1 MPSAAAKKRAA
12 KKKEAAKNRQRPK
25 NAQATT
31 DEKNDVEAVTENVKS
46 LNISKQLKSESWS
59 CTGVLASH
67 PVSSDLHIH
76 NYSCTFYGQV
86 LWADTNLELNSGNR
100 YGLIGANGCG
110 KSTLLATLGCRD
122 VPIPDHIDSFHL
134 KEEAPALKDVTPLE
148 FVLNVDDE
156 RSRLEKEVERMM
168 QDDPES
174 DELLK
179 LYERLDEISADTA
192 QVQAGR
198 ILHGLGFNAT
208 MQKKFLCE
216 FSGGW
221 RMRVSLARALF
232 LKPYLLLL
240 DEPTNHLDLDAC
252 VWLEEELKKFK
263 HILVLIS
270 HSQDFLNGVCTRIIH
285 MSQKRLQYFTGNY
298 DAYIRTRAEL
308 EENQMKRYQKEQD
321 QINHMKDYIA
331 RFGHGSAKLARQA
344 QSKEKVLAKMVDKG
358 LTSKVKADSQFSFFF
373 PECTRL
379 SPPVLM
385 VQNIS
390 FRYNENTP
398 WIYRDL
404 EFGID
409 LDTRLALVGPNGAG
423 KSTLLK
429 LISGELSPTDGL
441 IRRHSHLKI
450 ARFHQHLQDV
460 IDEDLSPIQYMQKC
474 YPEIKEIEA
483 LRKLVGRYGI
493 TGKLQLSPIRKLS
506 DGLKCRVVFA
516 WISSQYPNLLLL
528 DEPTNHL
535 DIETID
541 SLAEAINEFN
551 GGMMLVSHDFRL
563 INQVAKEIWICENQ
577 TVEPWKGD
585 IQSYKQS
592 LKRKVMK
599 EEKSLLKGKTADHI
613 DSSASTPEPRKKK
626 TPTPEAKPLITVDF
640 TPNRFA
646 NRSNGGTPTPSGGTA
661 SPVNGENGD
670 VINGENGTNE
680 PDSMWDYND

>member
-1 MPSAAAKKRAA
+1 LKVHHIFISQFLDTMPSAAAKKRAA
-12 KKKEAAKNRQRPK
+12 KKKEAAKSRQRPK
-25 NAQATT
+25 NAAGP
-31 DEKNDVEAVTENVKS
+31 EENGSVETVTQGVKS
-46 LNISKQLKSESWS
+46 LNVEQPKLESWA

-67 PVSSDLHIH
+67 PISSDLHIH
-76 NYSCTFYGQV
+76 NYSCTYYGQV
-86 LWADTNLELNSGNR
+86 LWADTNLELNNGNR

-110 KSTLLATLGCRD
+110 KSTMLATLGSRS
-122 VPIPDHIDSFHL
+122 VPIPDHIDSFYLRH
-134 KEEAPALKDVTPLE
+134 EAPSLTDVTPLE

-156 RSRLEKEVERMM
+156 RNRLEKEIETLM
-168 QDDPES
+168 QEDPDS

-179 LYERLDEISADTA
+179 IYERLDEISADTA
-192 QVQAGR
+192 EVTAGR
-198 ILHGLGFNAT
+198 ILHGLGFNST
-208 MQKKFLCE
+208 MQKKFLSE

-263 HILVLIS
+263 NILVLIS

-285 MSQKRLQYFTGNY
+285 MHEKRLQYFTGNY
-298 DAYIRTRAEL
+298 DAFVKTRSEL

-358 LTSKVKADSQFSFFF
+358 LTSKVKADSTFSFYF

-379 SPPVLM
+379 TPPVLM

-398 WIYRDL
+398 WIYRDI

-409 LDTRLALVGPNGAG
+409 MDTRLALVGPNGAG

-429 LISGELSPTDGL
+429 LISGDLSPSDGL

-450 ARFHQHLQDV
+450 ARYHQHLQDV
-460 IDEDLSPIQYMQKC
+460 IDVNLTPVEYMLKC
-474 YPEIKEIEA
+474 YPEMKDMEQR
-483 LRKLVGRYGI
+483 RKMVGRYGI
-493 TGKLQLSPIRKLS
+493 TGKAQLAPIYKLS
-506 DGLKCRVVFA
+506 DGQKCRVVFA
-516 WISSQYPNLLLL
+516 WLASQNPNLLLL

-541 SLAEAINEFN
+541 SLAEAINDFN
-551 GGMMLVSHDFRL
+551 GGMLLVSHDFRL
-563 INQVAKEIWICENQ
+563 INQVAKEIWICENGK
-577 TVEPWKGD
+577 VEPWTGG
-585 IQSYKQS
+585 IQAYKAS

-599 EEKSLLKGKTADHI
+599 EEKNLLKGKTADH
-613 DSSASTPEPRKKK
+613 AEPAVKAAPTKRATPSP
-626 TPTPEAKPLITVDF
+626 KPLVTVDF

-646 NRSNGGTPTPSGGTA
+646 NKANG
-661 SPVNGENGD
+661 
-670 VINGENGTNE
+670 NGTNGNHTE
-680 PDSMWDYND
+680 AGSDGFWDYDD

>member
-1 MPSAAAKKRAA
+1 MILVHTPLR
-12 KKKEAAKNRQRPK
+12 
-25 NAQATT
+25 
-31 DEKNDVEAVTENVKS
+31 KS
-46 LNISKQLKSESWS
+46 CECDIKTRIFLNFFNS
-59 CTGVLASH
+59 
-67 PVSSDLHIH
+67 
-76 NYSCTFYGQV
+76 FY
-86 LWADTNLELNSGNR
+86 LR
-100 YGLIGANGCG
+100 
-110 KSTLLATLGCRD
+110 
-122 VPIPDHIDSFHL
+122 H
-134 KEEAPALKDVTPLE
+134 EAPSLTDVTPLE

-156 RSRLEKEVERMM
+156 RNRLEKEIEALM
-168 QDDPES
+168 QEDPDS

-179 LYERLDEISADTA
+179 IYERLDEISADTA
-192 QVQAGR
+192 EVTAGR

-208 MQKKFLCE
+208 MQKKFLSE

-263 HILVLIS
+263 NILVLIS

-285 MSQKRLQYFTGNY
+285 MHEKKLQYFTGNY
-298 DAYIRTRAEL
+298 DAFIKTRSEL

-358 LTSKVKADSQFSFFF
+358 LTSKVKSDSTFSFYF

-379 SPPVLM
+379 TPPVLM

-390 FRYNENTP
+390 FRYNETTP
-398 WIYRDL
+398 WIYRDI

-409 LDTRLALVGPNGAG
+409 MDTRLALVGPNGAG

-429 LISGELSPTDGL
+429 LISGDLSPSDGL

-450 ARFHQHLQDV
+450 ARYHQHLQDV
-460 IDEDLSPIQYMQKC
+460 IDVNLTPVEYMLKC
-474 YPEIKEIEA
+474 YPEMKDIEQR
-483 LRKLVGRYGI
+483 RKMVGRYGI
-493 TGKLQLSPIRKLS
+493 TGKAQLAPIYKLS
-506 DGLKCRVVFA
+506 DGQKCRVVFA
-516 WISSQYPNLLLL
+516 WLASQNPNLLLL

-541 SLAEAINEFN
+541 SLAEAINDFN
-551 GGMMLVSHDFRL
+551 GGMLLVSHDFRL
-563 INQVAKEIWICENQ
+563 INQVAKEIWICENGK
-577 TVEPWKGD
+577 VEPWTGG
-585 IQSYKQS
+585 IQAYKAS

-599 EEKSLLKGKTADHI
+599 EEKNLLKGKTADH
-613 DSSASTPEPRKKK
+613 AEPAVKAAPKKRATPSP
-626 TPTPEAKPLITVDF
+626 KPLVTVDF

-646 NRSNGGTPTPSGGTA
+646 NKANG
-661 SPVNGENGD
+661 
-670 VINGENGTNE
+670 NGTNGTE
-680 PDSMWDYND
+680 TNGNHNEAESDGFWDYTD